1 MIAPGAGHKIRL
13 LHIEDQLAEATLIRE
28 MLSGLSTGFHLHH
41 VDRLALGLEQA
52 LTGEFDI
59 ALLDLCLPDS
69 AGIQTF
75 QQFHANAPQ
84 VPVIVMTN
92 MADEDLAAK
101 AVREGAQ
108 DYLIKRQVDADLLVR
123 SIRYALER
131 QRYEEALLHSEER
144 YALAVRGSNDGVW
157 DWDLLTGHVYFS
169 PRWKAILGYTDAELP
184 NSLDSWF
191 NQIHPDDIPGFEQ
204 ALQAHLAGSCDQFV
218 HEYRI
223 RHKAGEYVWVLSRG
237 LAVKDAAG
245 SVLRMAGSLT
255 DVSVRKNAEE
265 KLLNDALHDALTGLP
280 NRVLLRD
287 RLAVALKQLRRRG
300 GVPFAVMFL
309 DLDRFKNVNDSLGHS
324 VGDDLLVAFSQRLSC
339 LLRPGDTV
347 ARLGGDEF
355 AVIVSE
361 VRDLQHVRQIA
372 DRILDLSR
380 EPYLIGRQEIFISA
394 SIGIALGGVVY
405 SSPEEILRDAD
416 IAMYRAKAEGKSRY
430 ALFDSLMYRRVV
442 EVVELEGDLRRAL
455 DRGELT
461 MFYQPII
468 SLKLGRVVGF
478 EALMRWN
485 HPKRGL
491 ILPGEFIPCAEE
503 IGLIVPMGWWSIREV
518 CSRARQWEQ
527 QIRLGHP
534 LSVSVN
540 VSGRLFAQADFIPR
554 LAAIVD
560 ETEFSPGQLCVEITE
575 SVLLDHAQ
583 DAKAKLEG
591 LRSLGV
597 SLHIDD
603 FGTGYSSLSYLSKF
617 DYDSL
622 KIDRSFVKDLNT
634 SSDSA
639 AIVQMIITLGRLLGM
654 NVIAEGVETADQ
666 LQRLRELNCPEVQ
679 GFWFSPPVDTEG
691 VRQLLQHGPSWSL
704 ERIA

>member
-1 MIAPGAGHKIRL
+1 MIAPGADYLIRL

-28 MLSGLSTGFHLHH
+28 MLSGLSPGFLVHQ

-52 LTGEFDI
+52 LTGEFDV

-69 AGIQTF
+69 AGIDTF
-75 QQFHANAPQ
+75 QQFHGKAPQ

-92 MADEDLAAK
+92 MADENLAAT

-108 DYLIKRQVDADLLVR
+108 DYLIKRQVDPDVLVR
-123 SIRYALER
+123 SIRYAIER
-131 QRYEEALLHSEER
+131 RRYEEALLQSEER

-157 DWDLLTGHVYFS
+157 DWDLLTGDVYFS
-169 PRWKAILGYTDAELP
+169 PRWKEILGYSDTELG

-191 NQIHPDDIPGFEQ
+191 AQIHPDDIPGFEQ
-204 ALQAHLAGSCDQFV
+204 ALQAHLSGSCDQFV

-223 RHKAGEYVWVLSRG
+223 RHNAGEYVWVLSRG
-237 LAVKDAAG
+237 LAVRDAHG
-245 SVLRMAGSLT
+245 SVLRIAGSLT

-265 KLLNDALHDALTGLP
+265 KLLNDALHDALTRLP

-287 RLAVALKQLRRRG
+287 RLAVALKELRRRG
-300 GVPFAVMFL
+300 GIPFAVMFL

-324 VGDDLLVAFSQRLSC
+324 VGDDLLVAFSKRLSR

-355 AVIVSE
+355 AIIISNI
-361 VRDLQHVRQIA
+361 RDLQHVRQIA

-380 EPYLIGRQEIFISA
+380 EPYVIGREEIFISV
-394 SIGIALGGVVY
+394 SIGIALGAVTY
-405 SSPEEILRDAD
+405 RSPEEILRDAD

-430 ALFDSLMYRRVV
+430 ALFDSMMYRRVV

-461 MFYQPII
+461 MYYQPII
-468 SLKLGRVVGF
+468 SLREARVVGF

-485 HPKRGL
+485 HPRRGL
-491 ILPGEFIPCAEE
+491 ILPGDFIPCAEE

-518 CSRARQWEQ
+518 CARARQWERQ
-527 QIRLGHP
+527 RGADHE

-540 VSGRLFAQADFIPR
+540 VSGRLFAQADFISR
-554 LAAIVD
+554 LAQIMD
-560 ETEFSPGQLCVEITE
+560 EADFRPGQLCIEITE
-575 SVLLDHAQ
+575 SVLLDHAE
-583 DAKAKLEG
+583 DAKAKLKG
-591 LRSLGV
+591 LRGLGV

-622 KIDRSFVKDLNT
+622 KIDRSFVKDLN
-634 SSDSA
+634 SSPDSA
-639 AIVQMIITLGRLLGM
+639 AIVQMIITLGGLLGM
-654 NVIAEGVETADQ
+654 NVIAEGVETPDQ
-666 LQRLRELNCPEVQ
+666 LQRLQELNCPAVQ
-679 GFWFSPPVDTEG
+679 GYWFSPPVDTEG
-691 VRQLLQHGPSWSL
+691 VRRLLQHSPGWPL
-704 ERIA
+704 DRIA